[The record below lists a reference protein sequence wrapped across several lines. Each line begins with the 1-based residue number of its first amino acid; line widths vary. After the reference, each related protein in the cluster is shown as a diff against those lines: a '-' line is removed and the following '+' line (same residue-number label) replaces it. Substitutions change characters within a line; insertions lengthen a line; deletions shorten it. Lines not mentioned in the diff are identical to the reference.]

1 MEIVKNQKL
10 SFYYEP
16 HIRQSSSW
24 LCSDLESMLFS
35 SSGDNGSTGTI
46 GVFSLILFDSV
57 IFFFFKLFF
66 DREFDSI
73 NSRFSP
79 QIIHSCL
86 KA

>member
-1 MEIVKNQKL
+1 MEIVKNQNL

-57 IFFFFKLFF
+57 IFF
-66 DREFDSI
+66 S
-73 NSRFSP
+73 
-79 QIIHSCL
+79 
-86 KA
+86 